1 VIPTVALF
9 AGLLTLRY
17 TGNLTTERKK
27 SEKPHQP
34 LYFLVKAALIN
45 ISSQIFM
52 LALTYN
58 LAYALNDQQLF
69 FYRIVER
76 GVIIFKT
83 LQSLITTRSIVE
95 IKNRQNLTGAVT
107 LKSKRYSLKLSV
119 LFVILC
125 VITLTIVHQL
135 HLIAFDNYNITLFS
149 VIFYYSSYIFS
160 IMVGPVGTLLMLTGD
175 ENLSLIVHVMSAVLL
190 TTLLFVSQS
199 FMLSALTVEFGFF
212 LGSLNIIILT
222 SLLHLC
228 SRIGNDRRSS
238 K

>member
-1 VIPTVALF
+1 
-9 AGLLTLRY
+9 
-17 TGNLTTERKK
+17 
-27 SEKPHQP
+27 
-34 LYFLVKAALIN
+34 
-45 ISSQIFM
+45 M